1 MAAELLP
8 HFQGVQIEKLDCTVS
23 TGREHEVTLV
33 MEAHSPNWLC
43 VDVGEGV
50 SDPCTHEVPQF
61 HGPITASCDQVGTQ
75 RMEVNSADPVSVA
88 LPRHYILTV
97 VQVPDLPR
105 AVIAGCCHDVFA
117 HVQGETAN
125 ASLMSINFPNSLETR
140 INIIVGSCE
149 PGIRSGILIGEG
161 CRLSLGRRGDA
172 SLLLLA
178 LFELF
183 GSAFLVILDLHCHF
197 VDFLLNLFLL

>member
-1 MAAELLP
+1 
-8 HFQGVQIEKLDCTVS
+8 
-23 TGREHEVTLV
+23 
-33 MEAHSPNWLC
+33 
-43 VDVGEGV
+43 
-50 SDPCTHEVPQF
+50 
-61 HGPITASCDQVGTQ
+61 
-75 RMEVNSADPVSVA
+75 MEVDSADPISVA
-88 LPRHYILTV
+88 LACHYILTV

-125 ASLMSINFPNSLETR
+125 PSLMGIHFSNSLEAR

-149 PGIRSGILIGEG
+149 PGIRSRILIWEG

-183 GSAFLVILDLHCHF
+183 GSAFLIILDFLCHF